1 MLTDEIKKSIKQL
14 KQLDVLESAVQDAE
28 KKAKNDSDYAIL
40 VTDFTTSMSKLYIA
54 NKTLNYELSDETLQF
69 TEETIE
75 KLESVISAGAVDK
88 EELSAA
94 KQHVNR
100 KVTPNLSKEWKTFH
114 QKKTSGISGKLATIG
129 SLVQDQDRIVQI
141 KTNISN
147 GSDWD
152 GLFLADVGTYTRLD
166 LLKSSIDEVDE
177 IEESLNLSDEIR
189 DFVVLVTGGKAK
201 ISDLNENI
209 IKWIKDEK
217 LDEKFIVDFKK

>member
-28 KKAKNDSDYAIL
+28 KKAKNDSDYATL

>member
-14 KQLDVLESAVQDAE
+14 KQLDILESAVQDAE
-28 KKAKNDSDYAIL
+28 KKAKNDSDYATL
-40 VTDFTTSMSKLYIA
+40 VTDFTTSMSKLSIA

-88 EELSAA
+88 EELSATR
-94 KQHVNR
+94 QYVNR

-129 SLVQDQDRIVQI
+129 SLVQDQDRVVQI

-152 GLFLADVGTYTRLD
+152 GLSLADVGTHTRLD

-189 DFVVLVTGGKAK
+189 DFVVLVTRGKAK

>member
-28 KKAKNDSDYAIL
+28 KKAKNDSDYATL

-69 TEETIE
+69 TEATIE

>member
-28 KKAKNDSDYAIL
+28 KKAKNDSDYATL

-69 TEETIE
+69 TEATIE

-152 GLFLADVGTYTRLD
+152 GLSLADVGTYTRFD

-189 DFVVLVTGGKAK
+189 DFVVLVTRGKAK

>member
-14 KQLDVLESAVQDAE
+14 KQLDILESAVQDAE
-28 KKAKNDSDYAIL
+28 KKAKNDSDYATL